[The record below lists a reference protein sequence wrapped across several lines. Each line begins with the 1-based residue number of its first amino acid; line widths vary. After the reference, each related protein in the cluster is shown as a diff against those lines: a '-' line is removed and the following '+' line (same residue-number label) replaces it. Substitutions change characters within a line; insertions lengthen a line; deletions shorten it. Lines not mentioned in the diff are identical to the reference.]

1 MILISRSSSQGILIC
16 QACFS
21 RLCISRFTTAAAT
34 IQAAKTRSVDIP
46 VCIPALLATTPMIAG
61 ATMAPM
67 LARNTKNP
75 IQTGYLEK
83 ISPALETEVPNM
95 PDMPR
100 PIPAVAMINPAGDR
114 FSRRRIIN
122 TVVMSVRA
130 RIM

>member
-1 MILISRSSSQGILIC
+1 
-16 QACFS
+16 
-21 RLCISRFTTAAAT
+21 
-34 IQAAKTRSVDIP
+34 
-46 VCIPALLATTPMIAG
+46 
-61 ATMAPM
+61 MAPM

-100 PIPAVAMINPAGDR
+100 PIPAVAMISPAGDR